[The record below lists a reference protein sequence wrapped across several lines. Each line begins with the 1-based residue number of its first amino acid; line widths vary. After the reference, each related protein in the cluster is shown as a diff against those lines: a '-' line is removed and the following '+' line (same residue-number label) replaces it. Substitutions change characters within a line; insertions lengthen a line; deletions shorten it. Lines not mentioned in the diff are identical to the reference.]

1 MDEQQHRDARVALT
15 AALIEALVALWQSL
29 GSWHRPDVERFL
41 RDALP
46 LVRAHQRTLADVTA
60 QRVAQRATD
69 VLGVDVPVPVVPD
82 EAAVDL
88 RYDVDEAEVYERPF
102 HDLWFALQEGDD
114 LEAAVKKGADR
125 LQGIAEMDMQQTH
138 SESTRAA
145 QKALPKRSRPRWWER
160 TLEGEENCLL
170 CVVASTRPYFVGD
183 LNPLHPGCDCEIREH
198 WTDPPNVVD
207 EERLAD
213 AYGQAAEAGYEGT
226 SAEHLRDII
235 AGHGEVGPTLID
247 PAARK
252 REARAKK
259 RAEQA
264 RTN

>member
-1 MDEQQHRDARVALT
+1 MDEQQHREARVALT
-15 AALIEALVALWQSL
+15 AALIEALRALWESL

-60 QRVAQRATD
+60 MRVADRAAD
-69 VLGVDVPVPVVPD
+69 VLGEDVQPPAIPD
-82 EAAVDL
+82 ESAVNL

-102 HDLWFALQEGDD
+102 HEVWFSLQEGED
-114 LEAAVKKGADR
+114 LEAAVEKGAVR
-125 LQGIAEMDMQQTH
+125 IEGIVEMDMQQTH
-138 SESTRAA
+138 SEATAAA
-145 QKALPKRSRPRWWER
+145 QERLPKRQRPRWWER

-183 LNPLHPGCDCEIREH
+183 LNPLHPGCDCEVREH
-198 WTDPPNVVD
+198 WSKPPDFVD
-207 EERLAD
+207 EERLKD
-213 AYGQAAEAGYEGT
+213 AYGQAADAGYEGT
-226 SAEHLRDII
+226 SADHLRDII
-235 AGHGEVGPTLID
+235 ASHGEVGPTLID

-259 RAEQA
+259 RAEEA
-264 RTN
+264 RST